1 MNKKKKSI
9 KLITALVTLLTVTT
23 SVMFLS
29 SCEDGLDIRQSYPF
43 TVETMPVPKELVKGE
58 TAEIR
63 CELKSEGHF
72 EGTVYTIRYFQY
84 DGRGKLKLE
93 NGTTLMP
100 NDRYLLEDGKFR
112 LYYTSESNEMQN
124 LTVTIEDNFGKA
136 VEMEF
141 SFNAKEDIT
150 DKKEGGAV
158 SNG

>member
-9 KLITALVTLLTVTT
+9 KLIIALIALLTVTV
-23 SVMFLS
+23 SVIFLS

-63 CELKSEGHF
+63 CELRSEGHF

-93 NGTTLMP
+93 NGTALMP

-136 VEMEF
+136 VAMEF
-141 SFNAKEDIT
+141 SFNAKDIT
-150 DKKEGGAV
+150 DEKEGDRV